1 MNNFLNYTHYLLFDK
16 YLYTGTGD
24 DSVKILTWNILAQ
37 TLSNSSYK
45 EPWETRRNRIVDY
58 MYQISNPEFNI
69 VVLNEVDEY
78 FYDNNNTK
86 SEIQYWENRFNK
98 EYFVYLFLKQKPV
111 NTFPFKHGSL
121 VLLKRSMFK
130 DCTTEIINLEDNQTS
145 GLVKTKIGDKNFLI
159 CTIHLKSGNNPDVR
173 IRQLNQIMGKIV
185 KETDKTYEILV
196 IGDFNEK
203 DKKVIDNI
211 LIKYNLRDVC
221 NEIKCKDNINY
232 SPCKTTT
239 ISNNDIRNKEA
250 KDTESSIDH
259 IYNNN
264 VHLTYKDCLTYTKEK
279 ALEFSKLNLSDHYPY
294 LTTFQMNNS

>member
-98 EYFVYLFLKQKPV
+98 EYFVYLFL
-111 NTFPFKHGSL
+111 
-121 VLLKRSMFK
+121 
-130 DCTTEIINLEDNQTS
+130 
-145 GLVKTKIGDKNFLI
+145 
-159 CTIHLKSGNNPDVR
+159 
-173 IRQLNQIMGKIV
+173 
-185 KETDKTYEILV
+185 
-196 IGDFNEK
+196 
-203 DKKVIDNI
+203 
-211 LIKYNLRDVC
+211 
-221 NEIKCKDNINY
+221 
-232 SPCKTTT
+232 
-239 ISNNDIRNKEA
+239 IS
-250 KDTESSIDH
+250 
-259 IYNNN
+259 
-264 VHLTYKDCLTYTKEK
+264 
-279 ALEFSKLNLSDHYPY
+279 
-294 LTTFQMNNS
+294 